1 MTDFAIL
8 HVKENLLGWS
18 NCPFFQ
24 WGYECTMRVE
34 LYFRGSQSECNS
46 SVTLHVCS
54 DPARKLR
61 GFSRT
66 NGLKL
71 CHLFQL
77 IGVGNINVSGLTSA
91 KHNLRRDTFITKT
104 NGSLFVNWNIWKKKK
119 LNSSSERVHIHFQ
132 CFAAE
137 MSTGQTGN
145 TSEADIVIVA
155 AG

>member
-1 MTDFAIL
+1 M
-8 HVKENLLGWS
+8 G
-18 NCPFFQ
+18 
-24 WGYECTMRVE
+24 VE
-34 LYFRGSQSECNS
+34 LDFRASQSEHN

-104 NGSLFVNWNIWKKKK
+104 NGSLFVN
-119 LNSSSERVHIHFQ
+119 
-132 CFAAE
+132 
-137 MSTGQTGN
+137 
-145 TSEADIVIVA
+145 
-155 AG
+155 